1 MLQVRPKEEQEQEE
15 EEEEEEEEE
24 KRKKKEK
31 ERRKEGRRK
40 KGRKEGRKEEERYE
54 LLTLMNQFLRTY
66 RFLIRARILLFEA
79 SHCRRHLRAFQTPQ
93 ENRYFNKGS
102 HMSVPVS
109 QRL

>member
-1 MLQVRPKEEQEQEE
+1 MLQGRPKEEQEQEE

-31 ERRKEGRRK
+31 ERRKEGRK
-40 KGRKEGRKEEERYE
+40 KEERYE

-109 QRL
+109 QHL

>member
-31 ERRKEGRRK
+31 ERRKEGRK
-40 KGRKEGRKEEERYE
+40 KEERYE

-109 QRL
+109 QHL